1 MNNKEL
7 QNVTVSCPYLELPQG
22 KELPIIELL
31 IDHVLVNQNQF

>member
-7 QNVTVSCPYLELPQG
+7 QIVTVPRPYLELPQS

-31 IDHVLVNQNQF
+31 IDHVLVNQNRF

>member
-7 QNVTVSCPYLELPQG
+7 ENVTVLRPYLELPQG

-31 IDHVLVNQNQF
+31 TDHVLANQNRF